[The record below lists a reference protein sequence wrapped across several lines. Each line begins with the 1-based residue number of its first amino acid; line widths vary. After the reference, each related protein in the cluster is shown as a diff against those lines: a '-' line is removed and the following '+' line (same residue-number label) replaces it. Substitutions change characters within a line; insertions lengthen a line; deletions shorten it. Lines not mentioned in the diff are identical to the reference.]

1 MAGAKSKS
9 FGGLVF
15 KRPTN
20 ILIIESSSKI
30 GNGKKV
36 PYLVAS
42 PKIKPNRENRC
53 LKKPCGITA
62 SLCFDI
68 PSVIWDG
75 KSDEIKRKVMI
86 NDFKDGGLRMLDIE
100 SFNKALKCS
109 WIKKYLNDE
118 NKGKWKLFLDLGMF
132 LGEDVFYSQPEQK

>member
-9 FGGLVF
+9 FRGLIF

-20 ILIIESSSKI
+20 IFIIESSRKI

-36 PYLVAS
+36 PYLVES

-53 LKKPCGITA
+53 FKKACGITA

-68 PSVIWDG
+68 PS
-75 KSDEIKRKVMI
+75 IKRV
-86 NDFKDGGLRMLDIE
+86 
-100 SFNKALKCS
+100 C
-109 WIKKYLNDE
+109 Y
-118 NKGKWKLFLDLGMF
+118 
-132 LGEDVFYSQPEQK
+132 